1 MLAVLPELSNDS
13 GTEGVVEASLFAVLS
28 VSEESIE
35 SVDSGAVV
43 DSEVFLSF
51 DTELFGVSFCVC
63 LTAEVFVLS
72 ESVSDV

>member
-1 MLAVLPELSNDS
+1 MAILPELFNDS
-13 GTEGVVEASLFAVLS
+13 AAEGAVESLLFTVLA
-28 VSEESIE
+28 VSEESVE

-51 DTELFGVSFCVC
+51 DTELFAVSSCGR

-72 ESVSDV
+72 VSDI